1 MKERI
6 FEKFFRSR
14 RVETAVS
21 LIHKLQFTRGPTR
34 ALAIEHPESRR
45 RDVRHDD
52 PPSSGDVH

>member
-6 FEKFFRSR
+6 FEKFFRSL

-52 PPSSGDVH
+52 PPS